1 MQKLIV
7 ALTLLFGGIAA
18 NDRDGHSR
26 LLRGRGKTVDHPE
39 AGSKAALSRQDAG
52 DEPVRAAARR
62 LATVE
67 EGIPPE
73 CVLAFEAVT
82 KDGTKLKDFPACID
96 NLVVVAEAVLNKPE
110 SFADAGPDAR
120 DSILIQMIAKNRKSD
135 TVIPFDD
142 EETVTFKSSDVFALP
157 AVAKNGMDLQK
168 YPESKE
174 NLIVVMQAVLKT
186 PNAFEFAGCHAQS
199 DLLIQLVATGLQP
212 ENLDLVQKGCGE
224 QPTPA
229 PTAAPTVALNG
240 CGKPCADVV
249 TISSTSFPTD
259 GILTGIYPTIES
271 DNCYVVDGTFP
282 KGDIKVPTEVNCAK
296 ITVPSSSGIR
306 GISVDG
312 NNNEV
317 VNEGEVSLSI
327 SVYSTADGTK
337 ITNTGTKSDGD
348 TVLIQVYSATTEVTV
363 SDPGEAKIG
372 AFGGFPVTF
381 KCYGVDVTV
390 PRGKDVVCD
399 GLPPTAGSRIC
410 GAGDSI
416 SCPEF
421 NPIDGPGLP
430 SYAGV
435 GCTLDLDPGLFPFAL
450 WKPSGYRK
458 EFETY
463 FSPECFPGSGDGET
477 AVLIDR
483 TELRELSIGGS
494 TSQDLQCDTK
504 YCSFRWS
511 GSLTETRNVRLGPD
525 VEIAAFSITSS
536 EGASVIINKENPDT
550 ELYCTSPGGTDL
562 IASLDPLS
570 CQPIQN

>member
-224 QPTPA
+224 PTPEPTAEPTTAEPTAKPTTAEPTAEPTAGPTAAPTPA
-229 PTAAPTVALNG
+229 PTQWSPAQCTTYTEIDDSTRNYADSCAGVTCYRKCDGSLVEGWHRFTAA
-240 CGKPCADVV
+240 
-249 TISSTSFPTD
+249 
-259 GILTGIYPTIES
+259 
-271 DNCYVVDGTFP
+271 
-282 KGDIKVPTEVNCAK
+282 
-296 ITVPSSSGIR
+296 
-306 GISVDG
+306 G
-312 NNNEV
+312 N
-317 VNEGEVSLSI
+317 
-327 SVYSTADGTK
+327 TK
-337 ITNTGTKSDGD
+337 IPD
-348 TVLIQVYSATTEVTV
+348 V
-363 SDPGEAKIG
+363 SDTRPNRYG
-372 AFGGFPVTF
+372 AQAGFPVWLDYPDPT
-381 KCYGVDVTV
+381 TV
-390 PRGKDVVCD
+390 HETTTGTACASHWDGSGGDGKDYCFREYD
-399 GLPPTAGSRIC
+399 GIQTTLCES
-410 GAGDSI
+410 
-416 SCPEF
+416 
-421 NPIDGPGLP
+421 
-430 SYAGV
+430 AGV
-435 GCTLDLDPGLFPFAL
+435 KYYVYYL
-450 WKPSGYRK
+450 KPLTESCS
-458 EFETY
+458 
-463 FSPECFPGSGDGET
+463 SPDATTGFLYG
-477 AVLIDR
+477 
-483 TELRELSIGGS
+483 
-494 TSQDLQCDTK
+494 
-504 YCSFRWS
+504 FRWS
-511 GSLTETRNVRLGPD
+511 TTGSD
-525 VEIAAFSITSS
+525 
-536 EGASVIINKENPDT
+536 
-550 ELYCTSPGGTDL
+550 
-562 IASLDPLS
+562 
-570 CQPIQN
+570 